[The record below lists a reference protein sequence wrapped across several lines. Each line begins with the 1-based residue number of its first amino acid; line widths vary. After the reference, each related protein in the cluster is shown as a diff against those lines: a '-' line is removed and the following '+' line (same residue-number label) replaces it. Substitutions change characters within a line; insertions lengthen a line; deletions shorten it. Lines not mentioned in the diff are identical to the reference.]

1 MKVYHQMGFR
11 DKWNI
16 DCFKSGIG
24 DGLIFSPINMDS
36 EKLLALPKVLRE
48 KSFLDPQ
55 FYLLN
60 KEKSTNITYPFF
72 PGNIKDNFSTADLD
86 ISNTKLAEICID
98 YQISADLEYIII
110 PTRYVDAVP
119 TRYLEQMAEN
129 FVYPFLEIKKKKN
142 IAKKFLLTVVVKQI
156 MIEDKDKLDELLN
169 WMTGISNIEGFYLI
183 FENSFTSK
191 QIKNFDYLNRVL
203 FFIDVLKRNELE
215 VHIGYCN
222 TEALIYC
229 AAMPDSITIGSYENL
244 RMFKISRFEMS
255 DGKPMHAPN
264 ARLYSSKLLQW
275 VDYNYIESM
284 KSLIPNYDSFFD
296 DTQYKP
302 LMFSLGEFKD
312 QPFSWH
318 FAKPEIYKHYFK
330 VFNSQIKSLAPN
342 QSERIEQLKEI
353 IKTAIDN
360 YKVIEDTILLDNDS
374 DGSHLAIWYNVL
386 NSYKK
391 TL

>member
-16 DCFKSGIG
+16 DCLKSGIG

-36 EKLLALPKVLRE
+36 DKLLALPKSIRE
-48 KSFLDPQ
+48 VSFLDPQ

-72 PGNIKDNFSTADLD
+72 PGNIKADFSTADLD
-86 ISNTKLAEICID
+86 VSNSKLAELCID
-98 YQISADLEYIII
+98 YQVNAGLEYVII
-110 PTRYVDAVP
+110 PTRYVEAVP

-129 FVYPFLEIKKKKN
+129 FVYPFLEVKEQKN
-142 IAKKFLLTVVVKQI
+142 ITKKFLLTVVVKQI

-169 WMTGISNIEGFYLI
+169 WMTGISDIAGFYLI
-183 FENSFTSK
+183 FENNFTSK
-191 QIKNFDYLNRVL
+191 QIKNFEYLSKVL
-203 FFIDVLKRNELE
+203 FFIDILKQNELE

-222 TEALIYC
+222 TEALIYS
-229 AAMPDSITIGSYENL
+229 AAMPDSITINL
-244 RMFKISRFEMS
+244 RMFKIARFEIS

-284 KSLIPNYDSFFD
+284 KSLIDKYDLFFD

-318 FAKPEIYKHYFK
+318 FAKSEIYKHYFE
-330 VFNSQIKSLAPN
+330 VFNSQIKSLASN
-342 QSERIEQLKEI
+342 QLERIEQLKLI
-353 IKTAIDN
+353 IRTAIDN
-360 YKVIEDTILLDNDS
+360 YKVIEDSILLDSDS
-374 DGSHLAIWYNVL
+374 DGSHLATWYNVL